1 MNAAPSRPSVQK
13 DRECR
18 AGCGKCVC
26 VVDAD
31 HHVCEEMCVRLAYRR
46 KKFCI
51 DTHITHA
58 QHRQTHSTRS
68 VTVQKNCAGVPPGGL
83 PMSAVLWWFMCCR
96 GTRPWAAV
104 STDTA
109 ILLAHQA
116 ELRKAEGR
124 TILFNRRREESLE
137 SDRYR
142 KKISICNLLI
152 TPNQ

>member
-68 VTVQKNCAGVPPGGL
+68 AYRTKKLRRGSPGGPPHVCCALVVYVL
-83 PMSAVLWWFMCCR
+83 PGHKALGS
-96 GTRPWAAV
+96 V

-116 ELRKAEGR
+116 ELRKTEGR

>member
-83 PMSAVLWWFMCCR
+83 PMSAVLWCSMCCR

-109 ILLAHQA
+109 ILLRRHTKLNCARPRA
-116 ELRKAEGR
+116 EQFYSIDGG
-124 TILFNRRREESLE
+124 REESLK
-137 SDRYR
+137 SDPD
-142 KKISICNLLI
+142 CLI